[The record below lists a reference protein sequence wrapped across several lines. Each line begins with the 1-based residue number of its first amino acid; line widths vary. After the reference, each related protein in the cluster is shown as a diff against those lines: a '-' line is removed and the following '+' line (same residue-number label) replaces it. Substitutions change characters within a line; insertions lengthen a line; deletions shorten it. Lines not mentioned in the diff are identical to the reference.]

1 MSTSLFDQASRGRL
15 FTLDE
20 ACEILSP
27 GRPAAV
33 AADKALLQKLPKGC
47 WIGGSIPYF
56 MAQDGGQVCQDR
68 VFVQLMP
75 EEVLSVR
82 IQSYGLDEIHR
93 IAVDGPEQGF
103 SVLLIPHNTEVHH
116 AYARNAPNYEQMYMK
131 PIIGWITG
139 CHLDELATGKSGV
152 LNGETGQLV
161 EEAALAMHIDL
172 PANCIAEIGIVN
184 IFEQGSGPVFHFP
197 QAGMHVDDCRI
208 DGVEGRLADY
218 VIDNNIDIQLPLVA
232 DCYGVMVNV
241 SIAAVDQEKR
251 TVDLYAPVFP
261 DTEYRFADP
270 VGDYVSGFQK
280 ALPELPGG
288 SQFSCNCILNY
299 LYSELEGKK
308 TEEIT
313 GPMTF
318 GEIGYQLLNQT
329 LVYMTIHR
337 L

>member
-20 ACEILSP
+20 ACEILSS

-33 AADKALLQKLPKGC
+33 AADKALLRRLPKGR

-75 EEVLSVR
+75 EEVSSVR

-139 CHLDELATGKSGV
+139 CHHECSRV
-152 LNGETGQLV
+152 
-161 EEAALAMHIDL
+161 
-172 PANCIAEIGIVN
+172 
-184 IFEQGSGPVFHFP
+184 QGP
-197 QAGMHVDDCRI
+197 
-208 DGVEGRLADY
+208 GR
-218 VIDNNIDIQLPLVA
+218 
-232 DCYGVMVNV
+232 
-241 SIAAVDQEKR
+241 K
-251 TVDLYAPVFP
+251 
-261 DTEYRFADP
+261 
-270 VGDYVSGFQK
+270 
-280 ALPELPGG
+280 
-288 SQFSCNCILNY
+288 
-299 LYSELEGKK
+299 
-308 TEEIT
+308 
-313 GPMTF
+313 
-318 GEIGYQLLNQT
+318 
-329 LVYMTIHR
+329 
-337 L
+337 